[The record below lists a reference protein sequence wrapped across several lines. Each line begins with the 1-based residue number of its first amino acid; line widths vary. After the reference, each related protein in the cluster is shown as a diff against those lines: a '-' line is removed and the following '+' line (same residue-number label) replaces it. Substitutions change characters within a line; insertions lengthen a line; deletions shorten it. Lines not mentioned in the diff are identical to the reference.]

1 MTKSFF
7 EYTKTILEK
16 VSFDK
21 ELFRREL
28 QKASKLMLPTQK
40 RELFLWLKILITQNP
55 HLAGMETILVR
66 A

>member
-21 ELFRREL
+21 EIFKREL
-28 QKASKLMLPTQK
+28 QKASKLMLPTQRK
-40 RELFLWLKILITQNP
+40 EMLFWLKVLISKNP
-55 HLAGMETILVR
+55 QLAGMEYILV
-66 A
+66 